1 MSNGMSKDL
10 CCIVRIVDT
19 RWELSQARF
28 FFASRLHVGNTAGES
43 RFAFV
48 GSNTVET
55 VRGVFGSCTIEV
67 TSCIQ

>member
-1 MSNGMSKDL
+1 MSKDL

-28 FFASRLHVGNTAGES
+28 FFTGRVHVGNTAGKS
-43 RFAFV
+43 KFAFA

-55 VRGVFGSCTIEV
+55 VRGVSGSCTIEV
-67 TSCIQ
+67 TTCIQ